1 MVFNSVIVVEN
12 LMLKDEQIM
21 MAVAQGDLKQLAILF
36 DRYHVK
42 LYNFFYK
49 MNYNQA
55 LSEDLTQ
62 NVFERIIKYKHSFDN
77 SSLFVAWMFRIA
89 RNVNADYYK
98 KQKLKINKNIEVQEV
113 DRVDDVPDSLEPQKR
128 ILKTAMSKLSDD
140 YREVLL
146 MTRYQ
151 GMQYSEVADVLQCT
165 ESNVKV
171 RVHRAIKAL
180 RTEYKKLEI
189 IS

>member
-1 MVFNSVIVVEN
+1 MQN
-12 LMLKDEQIM
+12 DEQIM
-21 MAVAQGDLKQLAILF
+21 IAVADGDIRKLSLLF
-36 DRYHVK
+36 DKYHIR

-62 NVFERIIKYKHSFDN
+62 NVFERIIKYKKSFDGSN
-77 SSLFVAWMFRIA
+77 AFIPWMFRIA
-89 RNVNADYYK
+89 RNVNADHFK
-98 KQKLKINKNIEVQEV
+98 RIKLKISNNVEVQELDHCEEV
-113 DRVDDVPDSLEPQKR
+113 HDDLSNQKTL
-128 ILKTAMSKLSDD
+128 LKRAMSMLSED

-151 GMQYSEVADVLQCT
+151 GLLYAEVAEVLDCS
-165 ESNVKV
+165 ESNVKT

-180 RTEYKKLEI
+180 RKEYLKLET

>member
-1 MVFNSVIVVEN
+1 MQN
-12 LMLKDEQIM
+12 DEQIM
-21 MAVAQGDLKQLAILF
+21 MAVAGGDLKQLSVLF
-36 DRYHVK
+36 DKYNIR

-62 NVFERIIKYKHSFDN
+62 NVFERMIKYKQSFDGN
-77 SSLFVAWMFRIA
+77 NAFIPWMFRIA
-89 RNVNADYYK
+89 RNVNADHFK
-98 KQKLKINKNIEVQEV
+98 SIKLKMSSNIEVHELDRQE
-113 DRVDDVPDSLEPQKR
+113 DAIDDLDSQKSL
-128 ILKTAMSKLSDD
+128 LKRAMKMLSED

-146 MTRYQ
+146 MTRFQ
-151 GMQYSEVADVLQCT
+151 GLQYREVADVLQCS
-165 ESNVKV
+165 ESNVKT

-180 RTEYKKLEI
+180 RKEYLKLET